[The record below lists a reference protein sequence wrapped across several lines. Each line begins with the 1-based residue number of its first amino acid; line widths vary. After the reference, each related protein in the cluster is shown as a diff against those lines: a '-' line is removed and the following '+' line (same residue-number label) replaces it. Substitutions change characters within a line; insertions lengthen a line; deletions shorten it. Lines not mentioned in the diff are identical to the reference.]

1 MRSIPST
8 PRHLYQRLV
17 LLDAIPL
24 VIVSPAIV
32 LPPCPDLSAMM
43 GRSVGEEGAVSC
55 HPYRVSLEVHT
66 MRTRYLS
73 LCLALVLVGTLANT
87 PLLRGQQ
94 LEQASPDFWK
104 VVDKDAR
111 VEKVAGG
118 FQFTEG
124 PVWNPAGFLLFSD
137 IPANQIV
144 KFVPGAAPAVFRT
157 PSGNSNGLTYDR
169 SGRLLMCEHSNRRVT
184 RLEPDGAVSVL
195 AGSYDGKALNSPN
208 DIVVRSDGTI
218 YFTDPPYGVPEGQKK
233 ELPFQ
238 GVYKISSDGKLTL
251 LAQDFD
257 RPNGIALSP
266 DEKTLYVDDSARL
279 HVRAFDLASDGSIS
293 NGRILGELKSPRP
306 GVPDGLKV
314 DREGNLYVTGAGGVW
329 VFDKTGKHLGTIVMP
344 ELPAN
349 CAWGDDDFRTLYL
362 TARTG
367 LYKIRL
373 KIPGFITYPT
383 TGKR

>member
-1 MRSIPST
+1 MRIKY
-8 PRHLYQRLV
+8 HGFLLAFMLV
-17 LLDAIPL
+17 ASLAQDPF
-24 VIVSPAIV
+24 PAF
-32 LPPCPDLSAMM
+32 
-43 GRSVGEEGAVSC
+43 
-55 HPYRVSLEVHT
+55 
-66 MRTRYLS
+66 
-73 LCLALVLVGTLANT
+73 
-87 PLLRGQQ
+87 GQQ
-94 LEQASPDFWK
+94 LEPASPDFWK
-104 VVDKDAR
+104 VVERDAR

-144 KFVPGAAPAVFRT
+144 KFAPGAAPTVFRT

-184 RLEPDGAVSVL
+184 RLEPDGTLTVL
-195 AGSYDGKALNSPN
+195 AASYDGKMLNSPN
-208 DIVVRSDGTI
+208 DIVVRSEGTI
-218 YFTDPPYGVPEGQKK
+218 YFTDPPFGIPEGQKK

-238 GVYKISSDGKLTL
+238 GVYKIAPDGKLTL
-251 LAQDFD
+251 LVQDFD

-266 DEKTLYVDDSARL
+266 DEKTLYVDDSVRL
-279 HVRAFDLASDGSIS
+279 HVRAFDVAADGSIS
-293 NGRILGELKSPRP
+293 NGRVLAELKSQRP

-314 DREGNLYVTGAGGVW
+314 DRQGNLYVTGAGGVW
-329 VFDKTGKHLGTIVMP
+329 VFDKAGKHLGTIVLS

-349 CAWGDDDFRTLYL
+349 CAWGDKDFRTLYL

-383 TGKR
+383 AGGR

>member
-1 MRSIPST
+1 MRIKY
-8 PRHLYQRLV
+8 HGFLLAFMLV
-17 LLDAIPL
+17 ASLAQEPF
-24 VIVSPAIV
+24 PAF
-32 LPPCPDLSAMM
+32 
-43 GRSVGEEGAVSC
+43 
-55 HPYRVSLEVHT
+55 
-66 MRTRYLS
+66 
-73 LCLALVLVGTLANT
+73 
-87 PLLRGQQ
+87 GQQ

-104 VVDKDAR
+104 VVERDAR

-184 RLEPDGAVSVL
+184 RLEPDGTLTVL
-195 AGSYDGKALNSPN
+195 AASYDGKMLNSPN
-208 DIVVRSDGTI
+208 DIVVRSEGTI
-218 YFTDPPYGVPEGQKK
+218 YFTDPPFGIPEGQKK

-238 GVYKISSDGKLTL
+238 GVYKIAPDGKLTL
-251 LAQDFD
+251 LVQDFD

-266 DEKTLYVDDSARL
+266 DEKTLYVDDSVRL
-279 HVRAFDLASDGSIS
+279 HVRAFDVAADGSIS
-293 NGRILGELKSPRP
+293 NGRVLAELKSQRP

-314 DREGNLYVTGAGGVW
+314 DRQGNLYVTGAGGVW
-329 VFDKTGKHLGTIVMP
+329 VFDKAGKHLGTIVLS

-349 CAWGDDDFRTLYL
+349 CAWGDKDFRTLYL

-383 TGKR
+383 AGGR

>member
-1 MRSIPST
+1 MT
-8 PRHLYQRLV
+8 RLRIV
-17 LLDAIPL
+17 NLLL
-24 VIVSPAIV
+24 G
-32 LPPCPDLSAMM
+32 LL
-43 GRSVGEEGAVSC
+43 
-55 HPYRVSLEVHT
+55 
-66 MRTRYLS
+66 
-73 LCLALVLVGTLANT
+73 LVGALA
-87 PLLRGQQ
+87 PRPPAAFGQQ
-94 LEQASPDFWK
+94 LEAASPAFWK
-104 VVDKDAR
+104 LIDKDAR
-111 VEKVAGG
+111 LEKVADG

-144 KFVPGAAPAVFRT
+144 KFVPGAAPTAFRT

-169 SGRLLMCEHSNRRVT
+169 AGRLLACEHSNRRVT
-184 RLEPDGAVSVL
+184 RQEADGSLTVL
-195 AGSYDGKALNSPN
+195 ASSYDGKKLNSPN

-218 YFTDPPYGVPEGQKK
+218 YFTDPPYGIREEQK

-238 GVYKISSDGKLTL
+238 GVYKISPEGKLTL

-279 HVRAFDLASDGSIS
+279 HVRAFAVAPDGSIS
-293 NGRILGELKSPRP
+293 HGRILAELKSARQ
-306 GVPDGLKV
+306 GVPDGMKV
-314 DREGNLYVTGAGGVW
+314 DRKGNLYVTGPGGVW
-329 VFDKTGKHLGTIVMP
+329 VFDKRGKHLGTILMA

-349 CAWGDDDFRTLYL
+349 CGWGDADYRTLYL

-367 LYKIRL
+367 LYRIRL

-383 TGKR
+383 TMGR

>member
-1 MRSIPST
+1 
-8 PRHLYQRLV
+8 
-17 LLDAIPL
+17 
-24 VIVSPAIV
+24 
-32 LPPCPDLSAMM
+32 
-43 GRSVGEEGAVSC
+43 
-55 HPYRVSLEVHT
+55 
-66 MRTRYLS
+66 MRTRYLNYF
-73 LCLALVLVGTLANT
+73 LTFVLVGSLADAC
-87 PLLRGQQ
+87 LLHGQQ
-94 LEQASPDFWK
+94 LEQVSPDFWK
-104 VVDKDAR
+104 VVDKGAK

-144 KFVPGAAPAVFRT
+144 KYVPGAAPGVFRT
-157 PSGNSNGLTYDR
+157 PSGNPNGLTYDR

-184 RLEPDGAVSVL
+184 RLEADGTLSVL
-195 AGSYDGKALNSPN
+195 AGSYDGKTLNSPN

-218 YFTDPPYGVPEGQKK
+218 YFTDPPFGIPEGQKK
-233 ELPFQ
+233 ELSFQ
-238 GVYKISSDGKLTL
+238 GVYKISPGGKLTL

-266 DEKTLYVDDSARL
+266 DEKTLYIDDSTRL
-279 HVRAFDLASDGSIS
+279 HVRAFDVASTGSIS
-293 NGRILGELKSPRP
+293 KGRILCELKASRP

-314 DREGNLYVTGAGGVW
+314 DREGNLYVTGPGGVW

-349 CAWGDDDFRTLYL
+349 LAWGDDDFRTLYM

-367 LYKIRL
+367 LYRIRL

>member
-1 MRSIPST
+1 MT
-8 PRHLYQRLV
+8 RLRIV
-17 LLDAIPL
+17 NLLL
-24 VIVSPAIV
+24 G
-32 LPPCPDLSAMM
+32 LL
-43 GRSVGEEGAVSC
+43 
-55 HPYRVSLEVHT
+55 
-66 MRTRYLS
+66 
-73 LCLALVLVGTLANT
+73 LVGALA
-87 PLLRGQQ
+87 PRPPAAFGQQ
-94 LEQASPDFWK
+94 LEAASPAFWK
-104 VVDKDAR
+104 LIDKDAR
-111 VEKVAGG
+111 LEKVADG

-144 KFVPGAAPAVFRT
+144 KSVPGAAPTAFRT

-169 SGRLLMCEHSNRRVT
+169 AGRLLACEHSNRRVT
-184 RLEPDGAVSVL
+184 RQEADGSLTVL
-195 AGSYDGKALNSPN
+195 ASSYDGKKLNSPN

-218 YFTDPPYGVPEGQKK
+218 YFTDPPYGIREEQK

-238 GVYKISSDGKLTL
+238 GVYKISPDGKLTL

-279 HVRAFDLASDGSIS
+279 HIRAFDVAPDGSIS
-293 NGRILGELKSPRP
+293 HGRILAELKSARQ
-306 GVPDGLKV
+306 GVPDGMKV
-314 DREGNLYVTGAGGVW
+314 DRKGNLYVAGPGGVW
-329 VFDKTGKHLGTIVMP
+329 VFDKRGKHLGTILMA

-349 CAWGDDDFRTLYL
+349 CGWGDADYRTLYL

-367 LYKIRL
+367 LYRIRL

-383 TGKR
+383 TIGR

>member
-1 MRSIPST
+1 MT
-8 PRHLYQRLV
+8 RLRIV
-17 LLDAIPL
+17 NLLL
-24 VIVSPAIV
+24 G
-32 LPPCPDLSAMM
+32 LM
-43 GRSVGEEGAVSC
+43 
-55 HPYRVSLEVHT
+55 
-66 MRTRYLS
+66 
-73 LCLALVLVGTLANT
+73 LVGALA
-87 PLLRGQQ
+87 PRPPAAFGQQ
-94 LEQASPDFWK
+94 LEAASPAFWK
-104 VVDKDAR
+104 LIDKDAR
-111 VEKVAGG
+111 LEKVADG

-144 KFVPGAAPAVFRT
+144 KFVPGAAPTAFRT

-169 SGRLLMCEHSNRRVT
+169 AGRLLACEHSNRRVT
-184 RLEPDGAVSVL
+184 RQEADGSLTVL
-195 AGSYDGKALNSPN
+195 ASSYDGKKLNSPN

-218 YFTDPPYGVPEGQKK
+218 YFSDPPYGIREEQK

-238 GVYKISSDGKLTL
+238 GVYRISPDGKLTL

-279 HVRAFDLASDGSIS
+279 HVRAFDVAPDGSIS
-293 NGRILGELKSPRP
+293 HGRILAELKSARQ
-306 GVPDGLKV
+306 GVPDGMKV
-314 DREGNLYVTGAGGVW
+314 DRKGNLYVTGPGGVW
-329 VFDKTGKHLGTIVMP
+329 VFDKRGKHLGTILMS

-349 CAWGDDDFRTLYL
+349 CGWGDADYRTLYL

-367 LYKIRL
+367 LYRIRL

-383 TGKR
+383 TMGR

>member
-1 MRSIPST
+1 MT
-8 PRHLYQRLV
+8 RLRIV
-17 LLDAIPL
+17 NLLL
-24 VIVSPAIV
+24 G
-32 LPPCPDLSAMM
+32 LM
-43 GRSVGEEGAVSC
+43 
-55 HPYRVSLEVHT
+55 
-66 MRTRYLS
+66 
-73 LCLALVLVGTLANT
+73 LVGALA
-87 PLLRGQQ
+87 PRPPAAFGQQ
-94 LEQASPDFWK
+94 LEAASPAFWK
-104 VVDKDAR
+104 LIDKDAR
-111 VEKVAGG
+111 LEKVADG

-144 KFVPGAAPAVFRT
+144 KFVPGAAPTAFRT

-169 SGRLLMCEHSNRRVT
+169 AGRLLACEHSNRRVT
-184 RLEPDGAVSVL
+184 RQEADGSLTVL
-195 AGSYDGKALNSPN
+195 ASSYDGKKLNSPN

-218 YFTDPPYGVPEGQKK
+218 YFTDPPYGIREEQK

-238 GVYKISSDGKLTL
+238 GVYKISPEGKLTL

-279 HVRAFDLASDGSIS
+279 HVRAFAVAPDGSIS
-293 NGRILGELKSPRP
+293 HGRILAELKSARQ
-306 GVPDGLKV
+306 GVPDGMKV
-314 DREGNLYVTGAGGVW
+314 DRKGNLYVTGPGGVW
-329 VFDKTGKHLGTIVMP
+329 VFDKRGKHLGTILMA

-349 CAWGDDDFRTLYL
+349 CGWGDADYRTLYL

-383 TGKR
+383 TMGR

>member
-1 MRSIPST
+1 MT
-8 PRHLYQRLV
+8 RLRTV
-17 LLDAIPL
+17 TLLLGLML
-24 VIVSPAIV
+24 VSALAARPPA
-32 LPPCPDLSAMM
+32 AF
-43 GRSVGEEGAVSC
+43 GQE
-55 HPYRVSLEVHT
+55 LE
-66 MRTRYLS
+66 
-73 LCLALVLVGTLANT
+73 AAA
-87 PLLRGQQ
+87 P
-94 LEQASPDFWK
+94 AFWK
-104 VVDKDAR
+104 LIDKDAR
-111 VEKVAGG
+111 VEKVADG

-144 KFVPGAAPAVFRT
+144 KFVPGAAPTAFRT

-169 SGRLLMCEHSNRRVT
+169 AGRLLACEHGNRRVT
-184 RLEPDGAVSVL
+184 RQEADGSLTVL
-195 AGSYDGKALNSPN
+195 ASSYDGKKLNSPN

-218 YFTDPPYGVPEGQKK
+218 YFTDPPYGIREEQK

-238 GVYKISSDGKLTL
+238 GVYKISPEGKLTL

-279 HVRAFDLASDGSIS
+279 HVRAFDVAPDGSIS
-293 NGRILGELKSPRP
+293 HGRILAELKSARQ
-306 GVPDGLKV
+306 GVPDGMKV
-314 DREGNLYVTGAGGVW
+314 DRKGNLYVTGAGGVW
-329 VFDKTGKHLGTIVMP
+329 VFDKRGKHLGTILMP

-349 CAWGDDDFRTLYL
+349 CGWGDADYRTLYL

-367 LYKIRL
+367 LYRIRL

-383 TGKR
+383 TMGR

>member
-1 MRSIPST
+1 MT
-8 PRHLYQRLV
+8 RLRIV
-17 LLDAIPL
+17 NLLL
-24 VIVSPAIV
+24 G
-32 LPPCPDLSAMM
+32 LL
-43 GRSVGEEGAVSC
+43 
-55 HPYRVSLEVHT
+55 
-66 MRTRYLS
+66 
-73 LCLALVLVGTLANT
+73 LVGALA
-87 PLLRGQQ
+87 PRPPAAFGQQ
-94 LEQASPDFWK
+94 LEAASPAFWK
-104 VVDKDAR
+104 LIDKDAR
-111 VEKVAGG
+111 LEKVADG

-144 KFVPGAAPAVFRT
+144 KFVPGAAPTAFRT

-169 SGRLLMCEHSNRRVT
+169 AGRLLACEHSNRRVT
-184 RLEPDGAVSVL
+184 RQEADGSLTVL
-195 AGSYDGKALNSPN
+195 ASSYDGKKLNSPN

-218 YFTDPPYGVPEGQKK
+218 YFTDPPYGIREEQK

-238 GVYKISSDGKLTL
+238 GVYKISPEGKLTL

-279 HVRAFDLASDGSIS
+279 HIRAFDVAPDGSIS
-293 NGRILGELKSPRP
+293 HGRILAELKSARQ
-306 GVPDGLKV
+306 GVPDGMKV
-314 DREGNLYVTGAGGVW
+314 DRKGNLYVTGPGGVW
-329 VFDKTGKHLGTIVMP
+329 VFDKRGKHLGTILMA

-349 CAWGDDDFRTLYL
+349 CGWGDADYRTLYL

-367 LYKIRL
+367 LYRIRL

-383 TGKR
+383 TMGR

>member
-1 MRSIPST
+1 MT
-8 PRHLYQRLV
+8 RLRIV
-17 LLDAIPL
+17 NLLL
-24 VIVSPAIV
+24 G
-32 LPPCPDLSAMM
+32 LM
-43 GRSVGEEGAVSC
+43 
-55 HPYRVSLEVHT
+55 
-66 MRTRYLS
+66 
-73 LCLALVLVGTLANT
+73 LVGALA
-87 PLLRGQQ
+87 PRPPAAFGQQ
-94 LEQASPDFWK
+94 LEAASPAFWK
-104 VVDKDAR
+104 LIDKDAR
-111 VEKVAGG
+111 LEKVADG

-144 KFVPGAAPAVFRT
+144 KFVPGAAPTAFRT

-169 SGRLLMCEHSNRRVT
+169 AGRLLACEHSNRRVT
-184 RLEPDGAVSVL
+184 RQEADGSLTVL
-195 AGSYDGKALNSPN
+195 ASSYDGKKLNSPN

-218 YFTDPPYGVPEGQKK
+218 YFTDPPYGIREEQK

-238 GVYKISSDGKLTL
+238 GVYKISPEGKLTL

-279 HVRAFDLASDGSIS
+279 HVRAFAVAPDGSIS
-293 NGRILGELKSPRP
+293 HGRILAELKSARQ
-306 GVPDGLKV
+306 GVPDGMKV
-314 DREGNLYVTGAGGVW
+314 DRKGNLYVTGPGGVW
-329 VFDKTGKHLGTIVMP
+329 VFDKRGKHLGTILMA

-349 CAWGDDDFRTLYL
+349 CGWGDADYRTLYL

-367 LYKIRL
+367 LYRIRL

-383 TGKR
+383 TMGR

>member
-1 MRSIPST
+1 MLI
-8 PRHLYQRLV
+8 
-17 LLDAIPL
+17 
-24 VIVSPAIV
+24 
-32 LPPCPDLSAMM
+32 
-43 GRSVGEEGAVSC
+43 
-55 HPYRVSLEVHT
+55 
-66 MRTRYLS
+66 
-73 LCLALVLVGTLANT
+73 
-87 PLLRGQQ
+87 
-94 LEQASPDFWK
+94 
-104 VVDKDAR
+104 
-111 VEKVAGG
+111 
-118 FQFTEG
+118 
-124 PVWNPAGFLLFSD
+124 
-137 IPANQIV
+137 
-144 KFVPGAAPAVFRT
+144 
-157 PSGNSNGLTYDR
+157 
-169 SGRLLMCEHSNRRVT
+169 CEHSNRRVT
-184 RLEPDGAVSVL
+184 RLEPGGALSVL

-238 GVYKISSDGKLTL
+238 GVYRISPDGKLTL

-257 RPNGIALSP
+257 RPNGVALSP
-266 DEKTLYVDDSARL
+266 DEKTLYVDDCTRL
-279 HVRAFDLASDGSIS
+279 HVRAFDVASDGSIS
-293 NGRILGELKSPRP
+293 NGRVLCELKSSRP

>member
-1 MRSIPST
+1 MT
-8 PRHLYQRLV
+8 RLRIV
-17 LLDAIPL
+17 NLLL
-24 VIVSPAIV
+24 G
-32 LPPCPDLSAMM
+32 LM
-43 GRSVGEEGAVSC
+43 
-55 HPYRVSLEVHT
+55 
-66 MRTRYLS
+66 
-73 LCLALVLVGTLANT
+73 LVGALA
-87 PLLRGQQ
+87 PRPPAAFGQQ
-94 LEQASPDFWK
+94 LEAASPAFWK
-104 VVDKDAR
+104 LIDKDAR
-111 VEKVAGG
+111 LEKVADG

-144 KFVPGAAPAVFRT
+144 KFVPGAAPTAFRT

-169 SGRLLMCEHSNRRVT
+169 AGRLLACEHSNRRVT
-184 RLEPDGAVSVL
+184 RQEADGSLTVL
-195 AGSYDGKALNSPN
+195 ASSYDGKKLNSPN

-218 YFTDPPYGVPEGQKK
+218 YFTDPPYGIREEQK

-238 GVYKISSDGKLTL
+238 GVYKISPEGKLTL

-279 HVRAFDLASDGSIS
+279 HVRAFDVAPDGSIS
-293 NGRILGELKSPRP
+293 HGRILAELKSARQ
-306 GVPDGLKV
+306 GVPDGMKV
-314 DREGNLYVTGAGGVW
+314 DRKGNLYVTGPGGVW
-329 VFDKTGKHLGTIVMP
+329 VFDKRGKHLGTILMA

-349 CAWGDDDFRTLYL
+349 CGWGDADYRTLYL

-367 LYKIRL
+367 LYRIRL

-383 TGKR
+383 TMGR

>member
-1 MRSIPST
+1 MTRLRIVNLLLGLMLVGALT
-8 PRHLYQRLV
+8 PR
-17 LLDAIPL
+17 P
-24 VIVSPAIV
+24 PA
-32 LPPCPDLSAMM
+32 AF
-43 GRSVGEEGAVSC
+43 
-55 HPYRVSLEVHT
+55 
-66 MRTRYLS
+66 
-73 LCLALVLVGTLANT
+73 
-87 PLLRGQQ
+87 GQQ
-94 LEQASPDFWK
+94 LEAASPAFWK
-104 VVDKDAR
+104 LIDKDAR
-111 VEKVAGG
+111 LEKVADG

-144 KFVPGAAPAVFRT
+144 KFVPGAAPTAFRT

-169 SGRLLMCEHSNRRVT
+169 AGRLLACEHSNRRVT
-184 RLEPDGAVSVL
+184 RQEADGSLTVL
-195 AGSYDGKALNSPN
+195 ASSYDGKKLNSPN

-218 YFTDPPYGVPEGQKK
+218 YFTDPPYGIREEQK

-238 GVYKISSDGKLTL
+238 GVYKISPEGKLTL

-279 HVRAFDLASDGSIS
+279 HVRAFAVAPDGSIS
-293 NGRILGELKSPRP
+293 HGRILAELKSARQ
-306 GVPDGLKV
+306 GVPDGMKV
-314 DREGNLYVTGAGGVW
+314 DRKGNLYVTGPGGVW
-329 VFDKTGKHLGTIVMP
+329 VFDKRGKHLGTILMA

-349 CAWGDDDFRTLYL
+349 CGWGDADYRTLYL

-367 LYKIRL
+367 LYRIRL

-383 TGKR
+383 AMGR